1 MVGSSQSIKKAIM
14 ERRSSLLQKVIVLI
28 LVVCMNL
35 SLANEAAGFTPAGSP
50 SASTPEQIDSLLAPV
65 ALYPDALLMQVLA
78 ASVNSQEVLDGGN
91 WLLQN
96 KSLQGDQLDSAARS
110 AGFGPAMMALFHF
123 PQVVDM
129 MCSEI
134 DWTKQLG
141 QAFTANQSAV
151 LDSVQRLRLQ
161 AKQAGN
167 LKTTPQQT
175 VVTQQASGQQVIV
188 IQPANPQVIYV
199 PQYNPV
205 TVYAPPPPAPP
216 PQSSG
221 VSTQTAVVG
230 ALMAFGVGI
239 AVGSMFSSNNYYYP
253 RWGPGGGCYYGGSV
267 WVSKTYVYRPVY
279 GPNYRAATA
288 YYRPAN
294 YPYAYNR
301 PYPGNAHYNS
311 NNYYNNYRGNTSNQN
326 KSNNTINRNVSGNN
340 VTINTGNQ
348 VNKQGNTTRNA
359 AVNSGNTQ
367 SNQSWKGQ
375 STYNGANKNNAN
387 SASNASRNPSTTNS
401 RANSP
406 SRANTQSVKPDRGYS
421 SGSAATSPARSTSTP
436 ATQTRTAGA
445 FEGAGNTGRSEKT
458 ASQRGAASTQGKRGN
473 Q

>member
-1 MVGSSQSIKKAIM
+1 M
-14 ERRSSLLQKVIVLI
+14 ERRGSLVQQCMAVLLAI
-28 LVVCMNL
+28 CMNI
-35 SLANEAAGFTPAGSP
+35 SLATGAAGFSQAGNSSATTPD
-50 SASTPEQIDSLLAPV
+50 QLDKLLAPV

-96 KSLQGDQLDSAARS
+96 KSLEGDQLDSAAKA
-110 AGFGPAMMALFHF
+110 AGFGAAMMALFHF

-141 QAFTANQSAV
+141 EAFTASQSAV

-167 LKTTPQQT
+167 LQTTPQQT
-175 VVTQQASGQQVIV
+175 VVTQAAGTQQVIV
-188 IQPANPQVIYV
+188 IQPTNPQIVYV

-205 TVYAPPPPAPP
+205 QVYVPPAPA

-221 VSTQTAVVG
+221 VSTETAVAG
-230 ALMAFGVGI
+230 ALIAFGVGM

-253 RWGPGGGCYYGGSV
+253 HWGYGGGVYYRGGP
-267 WVSKTYVYRPVY
+267 WVVHHYAYRPVY
-279 GPNYRAATA
+279 GPNYHRATL
-288 YYRPAN
+288 YYRPPN
-294 YPYAYNR
+294 YAYAYNR
-301 PYPGNAHYNS
+301 PYPGNTHYNS
-311 NNYYNNYRGNTSNQN
+311 NNYYNNYRGNTNNQN

-348 VNKQGNTTRNA
+348 VNKTGNT
-359 AVNSGNTQ
+359 AVKTGNTQ
-367 SNQSWKGQ
+367 TNQSWKGQ
-375 STYNGANKNNAN
+375 STYNGGNKTSGSPTN
-387 SASNASRNPSTTNS
+387 NASRNPSTPNAKTTYP
-401 RANSP
+401 AKP
-406 SRANTQSVKPDRGYS
+406 ATTQAVKPDRGYS
-421 SGSAATSPARSTSTP
+421 QGSATSSQTRPAAKPPAQTP
-436 ATQTRTAGA
+436 AQTRPAGA
-445 FEGAGNTGRSEKT
+445 FEGAGNTGKTEKA
-458 ASQRGAASTQGKRGN
+458 ASQRGAASTQGRRGG